1 MQTARR
7 LRPGG
12 KKVGRNHLIADNP
25 QVITCMRVVL
35 TCFFQTFL
43 LPGVCAIF
51 LAIISPVY
59 WLGMSQ
65 SVESSYVL
73 GQDVMSLGFSD
84 ILFAC
89 ILLLTIYI
97 YLNLKNILNEQL
109 NFHHIDMLIWI
120 NIIVSILWMSTL
132 TLDIASIVLAE
143 NFVTQN
149 ESSFS
154 NIALLTSVGAI
165 IILGIIDLLIGILLL
180 AKSTEL
186 PALLKVFAIMSV
198 IQGVIGIT
206 VVFAVTL
213 IFIFPITLIILAMFF
228 LRKPESLEIV

>member
-1 MQTARR
+1 MQ
-7 LRPGG
+7 
-12 KKVGRNHLIADNP
+12 NNDY
-25 QVITCMRVVL
+25 
-35 TCFFQTFL
+35 L

>member
-1 MQTARR
+1 MQ
-7 LRPGG
+7 
-12 KKVGRNHLIADNP
+12 NNDY
-25 QVITCMRVVL
+25 
-35 TCFFQTFL
+35 L
-43 LPGVCAIF
+43 LPGVCAIL

-120 NIIVSILWMSTL
+120 YIIVSILWMSTL

>member
-1 MQTARR
+1 MQ
-7 LRPGG
+7 
-12 KKVGRNHLIADNP
+12 NNDY
-25 QVITCMRVVL
+25 
-35 TCFFQTFL
+35 L
-43 LPGVCAIF
+43 LPGVCAIL

-73 GQDVMSLGFSD
+73 WQDVMSLGFSD

-120 NIIVSILWMSTL
+120 YIIFSILWMSTL